1 MAGKI
6 GTVGCLCC
14 GERIP
19 VKVSAGGAMSVCCP
33 WCDLSAY
40 AKAGTQAYARI
51 EARMEKERAP
61 EPAPSPEPAPKPA
74 QKPEAKQK
82 PSPKREALPWEQ

>member
-19 VKVSAGGAMSVCCP
+19 VKVGGKGGALSICCP

-40 AKAGTQAYARI
+40 AKAGTQAYAKI
-51 EARMEKERAP
+51 EARMEREGAP
-61 EPAPSPEPAPKPA
+61 EPAPSPEPAPK
-74 QKPEAKQK
+74 QEAK
-82 PSPKREALPWEQ
+82 PKAAPKKEALPWEQ